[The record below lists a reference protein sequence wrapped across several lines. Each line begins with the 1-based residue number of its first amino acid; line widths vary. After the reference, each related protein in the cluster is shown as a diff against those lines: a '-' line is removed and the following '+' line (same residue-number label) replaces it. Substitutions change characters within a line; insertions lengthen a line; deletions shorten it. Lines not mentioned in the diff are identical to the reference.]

1 MNTGSDCGKRV
12 CSGSPRPIYYIMY
25 ARFHRWHALLSP
37 RSPQTMEEILRSR
50 ESQPAKIEKVQVILD
65 KLADIQYRLL
75 VRIVKTSYYILYLV
89 LVLTIYRPGSCVPAF
104 DGHG

>member
-1 MNTGSDCGKRV
+1 MHGSIAGT
-12 CSGSPRPIYYIMY
+12 Y
-25 ARFHRWHALLSP
+25 ALLSP

-89 LVLTIYRPGSCVPAF
+89 LVLTMYRPGSCVSAF